1 MSRAIRIGQRARIDM
16 DDFFNWLA
24 HRSIQGAISWYL
36 AFGRAVERIQAAPE
50 SCALAQESVPLR
62 RELRQELFKTRRGRL
77 YRAVFQIDGTHVT
90 ILRIRGP
97 GQAPLRR
104 RDVPSE

>member
-1 MSRAIRIGQRARIDM
+1 MSRAICIGPRARIDA
-16 DDFFNWLA
+16 DDIFNWLA

-50 SCALAQESVPLR
+50 SCALAQESLLLR

-77 YRAVFQIDGTHVT
+77 YRVVFQSDKTAVT

-97 GQAPLRR
+97 GPAPLRR

>member
-1 MSRAIRIGQRARIDM
+1 MSRALRIGQRARTDADAI
-16 DDFFNWLA
+16 FNWLA
-24 HRSIQGAISWYL
+24 RRSIQGAISWYL
-36 AFGRAVERIQAAPE
+36 AFGRALERIQAAPE
-50 SCALAQESVPLR
+50 TCASAQESLLLQ

-77 YRAVFQIDGTHVT
+77 YRIVFQIDETQVT